1 MVTGVDLVREQLR
14 IAGGEAM
21 SCGPLNI
28 RGHAIEVRLY
38 AEDPANNFL
47 PAIGQLKRFIPPTG
61 PGVRLDTGVREG
73 DAVTP
78 DYDPMLAKLIV
89 WAPSRVEALQ
99 RMGRALDEFVVLGCT
114 TNIRFLREL
123 CDHPDVVDGWT
134 TTDMIDRLWP
144 DGWKPDLPAII
155 SDAGLLIASAAE
167 STNHGR
173 TITSQS
179 GSSES
184 ISPFSR
190 LSRRYP

>member
-1 MVTGVDLVREQLR
+1 
-14 IAGGEAM
+14 M
-21 SCGPLNI
+21 SCGDLNI

-89 WAPSRVEALQ
+89 WAPSRKEALQ

-114 TNIRFLREL
+114 TNVRFLREL

-144 DGWKPDLPAII
+144 EGWNPDLPAII
-155 SDAGLLIASAAE
+155 ADAGLLIASACE
-167 STNHGR
+167 STNHGK
-173 TITSQS
+173 TTSSQS
-179 GSSES
+179 GSPQAP
-184 ISPFSR
+184 SPFSQ